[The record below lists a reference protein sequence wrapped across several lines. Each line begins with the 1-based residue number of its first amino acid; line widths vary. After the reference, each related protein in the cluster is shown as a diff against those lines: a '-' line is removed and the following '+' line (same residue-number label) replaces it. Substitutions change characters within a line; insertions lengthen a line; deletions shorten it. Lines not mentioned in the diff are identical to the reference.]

1 MIERLT
7 SHGMVPGP
15 STGAGQNVA
24 KTGTFGELL
33 RQRMESVGTA
43 QPAAPKVEFSK
54 HAQMRAE
61 ERGIEMSADLI
72 DRLSDSAQ
80 LAQEKG
86 ARNILVFDASRA
98 FIVNVPQNRVVTA
111 ISQDE
116 MQNNIFTN
124 IDGAVLLK

>member
-7 SHGMVPGP
+7 
-15 STGAGQNVA
+15 GQGIPVEAQARPKNVDTQA
-24 KTGTFGELL
+24 GTFGELL
-33 RQRMESVGTA
+33 RQRMETVGTA
-43 QPAAPKVEFSK
+43 PQAAPAIEFSK
-54 HAQMRAE
+54 HAQQRAE
-61 ERGIEMSADLI
+61 QRGIEMNDELL
-72 DRLSDSAQ
+72 DRLRSSVE

-86 ARNILVFDASRA
+86 VKNILVFDASRA
-98 FIVNVPQNRVVTA
+98 FIVNVPQSRVVTA

>member
-7 SHGMVPGP
+7 
-15 STGAGQNVA
+15 GQGIPVEAQARPKNVDTQA
-24 KTGTFGELL
+24 GTFGELL
-33 RQRMESVGTA
+33 RQRMETVGTA
-43 QPAAPKVEFSK
+43 PQAVPAIEFSK
-54 HAQMRAE
+54 HAQQRAE
-61 ERGIEMSADLI
+61 QRGIEMNDELL
-72 DRLSDSAQ
+72 DRLRSSVE

-86 ARNILVFDASRA
+86 VKNILVFDASRA
-98 FIVNVPQNRVVTA
+98 FIVNVPQSRVVTA